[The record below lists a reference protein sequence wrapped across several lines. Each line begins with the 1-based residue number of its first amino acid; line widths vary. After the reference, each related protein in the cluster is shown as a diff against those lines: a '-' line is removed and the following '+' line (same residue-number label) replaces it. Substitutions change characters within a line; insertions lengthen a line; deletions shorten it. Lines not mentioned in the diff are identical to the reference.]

1 MRSMTRAVR
10 FLALFPGLCLLGA
23 PAAWSGGSLRLAQI
37 APSEAE
43 LRIYAGLH
51 AAAAEGDAAAIER
64 LIAAGEKPNLQD
76 SRSRTP
82 LHVAAFFGQHE
93 ATRTLIRLGAN
104 PNARER
110 QRFDVL
116 TIAAVAG
123 DLEMVDILLAAGA
136 DPRAIVGPYDSTA
149 LIDAAHLGHVAIVE
163 RLIAARAPLDHF
175 NALGFTALIEAVVL
189 GNGSAA
195 HGSVVAALARAGADV
210 NLTDRQGMTALA
222 HAEARGYRD
231 MARVLAATEP
241 RPTRGP

>member
-1 MRSMTRAVR
+1 MPVMRLMLLIAV
-10 FLALFPGLCLLGA
+10 LASIGLVGTS
-23 PAAWSGGSLRLAQI
+23 PAAAGEPLRFAQI
-37 APSEAE
+37 APSETE
-43 LRIYAGLH
+43 LRVYAGLH

-64 LIAAGEKPNLQD
+64 LVAAGEKPDLQD

-82 LHVAAFFGQHE
+82 LHIAAFFGQHE
-93 ATRTLIRLGAN
+93 AARTLVRLGAN

-110 QRFDVL
+110 QRFDAL

-123 DLEMVDILLAAGA
+123 DREMVDILLAVGA
-136 DPRAIVGPYDSTA
+136 DPRAIVGHYDSTA
-149 LIDAAHLGHVAIVE
+149 LIEAAHLGHVAVVE

-189 GNGSAA
+189 GNGSAG
-195 HGSVVAALARAGADV
+195 HGAVVAALARAGADV
-210 NLTDRQGMTALA
+210 DLTDRQGMTALA

-241 RPTRGP
+241 RPARGP

>member
-1 MRSMTRAVR
+1 MPAMRCMLLIPAFASI
-10 FLALFPGLCLLGA
+10 GLSGIL
-23 PAAWSGGSLRLAQI
+23 PAAGEPLRLAQI
-37 APSEAE
+37 APSETE
-43 LRIYAGLH
+43 LRVYAGLH

-64 LIAAGEKPNLQD
+64 LVGAGEKPNIQD
-76 SRSRTP
+76 SRSRTS

-93 ATRTLIRLGAN
+93 AARTLLRLGAK

-116 TIAAVAG
+116 SIAAVAG
-123 DLEMVDILLAAGA
+123 DREMVDILLAVGA

-149 LIDAAHLGHVAIVE
+149 LIEAAHLGHVAVVE

-189 GNGSAA
+189 GNGSPA
-195 HGSVVAALARAGADV
+195 HGAVVAALARAGADV

-231 MARVLAATEP
+231 MAHVLAATEP
-241 RPTRGP
+241 RPARSP